1 MSLGLKLSVFSFT
14 FVNQVQH
21 LVVIGSRIIEISI
34 LSNTEE
40 FVHSVDVDMDFTKI
54 DILICALL
62 KCHPQRNV
70 EYLEHEISYFP
81 EPCSRIFLISSIVIK
96 NY

>member
-1 MSLGLKLSVFSFT
+1 MSLGLKLSVFSLT

-70 EYLEHEISYFP
+70 EYLAEFP
-81 EPCSRIFLISSIVIK
+81 TFPNHAVEFF
-96 NY
+96 